1 MLVDMGYFF
10 VFNFLYLSLLSYIMC
25 ISYGMI
31 VNYVADLT
39 LFDILGDNSYFILHR
54 KTDTILQ

>member
-1 MLVDMGYFF
+1 MLIDMGYFF
-10 VFNFLYLSLLSYIMC
+10 VFNFLYLFLLSYIMC

>member
-1 MLVDMGYFF
+1 MDIPTMHRISEVAIDYF
-10 VFNFLYLSLLSYIMC
+10 NAL
-25 ISYGMI
+25 I